1 MFRFTGSHIF
11 HSFIG
16 IQRPRAVLTG
26 ASLGILLLCGL
37 ALTGTRSE
45 ASPANLDSLYS
56 IWSDETVDIKT
67 RVQAMQRYAWFG
79 FLYDDP
85 DSAYAIAEASFEMA
99 KSAGLVKYMGWARL
113 GQGVTFEMRGD
124 NPKALRYYLIALDFF
139 DECGDKAGIAGS
151 LNNIG
156 IMYTE
161 LGEYELA
168 EEYHEKS
175 LALRLEVNDRKGISA
190 SYENLGKV
198 KEELGEYEAA
208 IRLYR
213 KSLRLKIELEF
224 LPGQVTSYADIA
236 IAQSKL
242 GQLDSAE
249 FNLIRSVKMAR
260 NLGEK
265 FHITTSLIK
274 LGELYILMD
283 RLKGAQVQ
291 CKEGLELARQ
301 ITNRDQQFKACDCLY
316 QAYKSD
322 DKHYQ
327 ALEYLEMADRLRDS
341 LQEKELMMGMRAM
354 EFNNQLLRDS
364 LVQSEKDLKNKI
376 AFDEEVR
383 KKTRNRNVLLVVLIS
398 TLVLTIG
405 FVSRLSFIRKSNKRL
420 EKEKNRSDELLL
432 NILPHEVAE
441 ELKQT
446 GISEAR
452 DFTNV
457 TVLFTDF
464 QEFTATAVKMTA
476 KELVSEVNIC
486 FRAFDEIIERH
497 GIEKIKTIGDA
508 YMAAGG
514 LHGPDTADPATTVL
528 AGLDMQAFVN
538 RRKEEMSKLGRV
550 YFEMRAGIHTG
561 PVVAGIVGVKK
572 FQYDLWGDTVN
583 TASRM
588 ESHSDVGKVNIS
600 NTTYLQVKDDPRFTF
615 EKRGTTEVKGKG
627 EMTMWFVSP
636 RD

>member
-1 MFRFTGSHIF
+1 
-11 HSFIG
+11 
-16 IQRPRAVLTG
+16 
-26 ASLGILLLCGL
+26 
-37 ALTGTRSE
+37 
-45 ASPANLDSLYS
+45 
-56 IWSDETVDIKT
+56 
-67 RVQAMQRYAWFG
+67 
-79 FLYDDP
+79 
-85 DSAYAIAEASFEMA
+85 
-99 KSAGLVKYMGWARL
+99 
-113 GQGVTFEMRGD
+113 
-124 NPKALRYYLIALDFF
+124 
-139 DECGDKAGIAGS
+139 
-151 LNNIG
+151 
-156 IMYTE
+156 
-161 LGEYELA
+161 
-168 EEYHEKS
+168 
-175 LALRLEVNDRKGISA
+175 
-190 SYENLGKV
+190 
-198 KEELGEYEAA
+198 
-208 IRLYR
+208 
-213 KSLRLKIELEF
+213 
-224 LPGQVTSYADIA
+224 
-236 IAQSKL
+236 
-242 GQLDSAE
+242 
-249 FNLIRSVKMAR
+249 
-260 NLGEK
+260 
-265 FHITTSLIK
+265 
-274 LGELYILMD
+274 
-283 RLKGAQVQ
+283 
-291 CKEGLELARQ
+291 
-301 ITNRDQQFKACDCLY
+301 
-316 QAYKSD
+316 
-322 DKHYQ
+322 
-327 ALEYLEMADRLRDS
+327 
-341 LQEKELMMGMRAM
+341 MMGMRAM